1 MKLRISV
8 FNKTQVV
15 TAFLP
20 EAIKIAELF
29 GCSVQIKCETPMPA
43 LPDGLDFLPIKTG
56 RVTEL
61 EICVQGAE
69 AWDALS
75 AIRHCM
81 SQCFSEVNYQMN

>member
-20 EAIKIAELF
+20 QAIQIAELF
-29 GCSVQIKCETPMPA
+29 GCEVEIRCIAPLSL
-43 LPDGLDFLPIKTG
+43 LPIGLDFLPVHTG
-56 RVTEL
+56 RISEF
-61 EICVQGAE
+61 EIFVQGDG
-69 AWDALS
+69 AWEALS
-75 AIRHCM
+75 AIRRCM